1 MKDGRLNLLPP
12 TYGAR
17 ARMRLVNR
25 RIIMCGLGM
34 TVLTVA
40 LVLHARMSRATS
52 ESRLSLAQDQ
62 AEKVLEAERL
72 EARLVDELE
81 MSRRRI
87 ESWRKIALPIPVGSL
102 LVTMA
107 NVVPESIVLD
117 ELQIDLTGI
126 RQGYRRESSL
136 ERRLIARIEGFAP
149 DEQTVRR
156 LVDTL
161 RDRHPFEEVR
171 RGFTALHEEGD
182 VVRTKFSL
190 GFEIDMETPS
200 FVVTG
205 EER

>member
-1 MKDGRLNLLPP
+1 MKDGRLNLPPP

-34 TVLTVA
+34 TFLTVA

>member
-1 MKDGRLNLLPP
+1 MKDGRLDLLPP
-12 TYGAR
+12 MYGAR
-17 ARMRLVNR
+17 ARMRLVNQR
-25 RIIMCGLGM
+25 LIMFGVGM
-34 TVLTVA
+34 SALLVA
-40 LVLHARMSRATS
+40 LVLHARMSRSAS
-52 ESRLSLAQDQ
+52 ESRLVIAQEQ
-62 AEKVLEAERL
+62 AEKVLAAERL

-81 MSRRRI
+81 LSRRRI
-87 ESWRKIALPIPVGSL
+87 ESWRKVALPIPVGSL
-102 LVTMA
+102 LVTMS

-117 ELQIDLTGI
+117 ELHIDLAGV
-126 RQGYRRESSL
+126 RQGYRRENSVD
-136 ERRLIARIEGFAP
+136 RRLIARIEGFAP

-156 LVDTL
+156 LVETL

-171 RGFTALHEEGD
+171 RGFTALHEDGD

>member
-1 MKDGRLNLLPP
+1 MKDGRLDLLPP
-12 TYGAR
+12 MYGAR

-25 RIIMCGLGM
+25 RIIMLGLGM
-34 TVLTVA
+34 TALMVV
-40 LVLHARMSRATS
+40 LVLHARMSRSAS
-52 ESRLSLAQDQ
+52 ESRLVLAQEQ
-62 AEKVLEAERL
+62 AEKVLAAERL
-72 EARLVDELE
+72 EAKLVDELE
-81 MSRRRI
+81 LSRRRI

-126 RQGYRRESSL
+126 RQGYRRETSVD
-136 ERRLIARIEGFAP
+136 RRLIARIEGFAP

-156 LVDTL
+156 LVETL
-161 RDRHPFEEVR
+161 RGRHPFEEVR

-182 VVRTKFSL
+182 LVRTKFSL

>member
-1 MKDGRLNLLPP
+1 MAMAGK
-12 TYGAR
+12 
-17 ARMRLVNR
+17 
-25 RIIMCGLGM
+25 
-34 TVLTVA
+34 
-40 LVLHARMSRATS
+40 
-52 ESRLSLAQDQ
+52 
-62 AEKVLEAERL
+62 KVLRGVKYSLHLTLPGHSPGVVTEH
-72 EARLVDELE
+72 ARLVDELE
-81 MSRRRI
+81 LSRRRI
-87 ESWRKIALPIPVGSL
+87 ESWRKVALPIPVGSL
-102 LVTMA
+102 LVTMS

-117 ELQIDLTGI
+117 ELHIDLTGV
-126 RQGYRRESSL
+126 RQGYRRENSVD
-136 ERRLIARIEGFAP
+136 RRLIARIEGFAP

-156 LVDTL
+156 LVERL

>member
-1 MKDGRLNLLPP
+1 MKEGTLNLLPP
-12 TYGAR
+12 MYGAR

-25 RIIMCGLGM
+25 RIIMAGLGI
-34 TVLTVA
+34 TILTVG
-40 LVLHARMSRATS
+40 LIFQARMSRASS
-52 ESRLSLAQDQ
+52 ESRLVLAQAQ
-62 AEKVLEAERL
+62 AEKVLIAEQL

-117 ELQIDLTGI
+117 ELHIDLTGI
-126 RQGYRRESSL
+126 RQGYRRDNTVD
-136 ERRLIARIEGFAP
+136 RRLIARIEGFAP

-156 LVDTL
+156 LVETL
-161 RDRHPFEEVR
+161 RKRHPFEEVR
-171 RGFTALHEEGD
+171 RGFTALHEEGELI
-182 VVRTKFSL
+182 RTKFSL

>member
-1 MKDGRLNLLPP
+1 MKDGRLDLLPP

-17 ARMRLVNR
+17 ARMRLVNQ
-25 RIIMCGLGM
+25 RIIMFGLGM
-34 TVLTVA
+34 SALLIT
-40 LVLHARMSRATS
+40 LVLHARMSRSAA
-52 ESRLSLAQDQ
+52 ESRLVLVQEQ
-62 AEKVLEAERL
+62 AEKVLAAERL

-81 MSRRRI
+81 LSRRRI

-102 LVTMA
+102 LVTMS

-117 ELQIDLTGI
+117 ELHIETTGV
-126 RQGYRRESSL
+126 RQGYRRESSVD
-136 ERRLIARIEGFAP
+136 RRLIARIEGFAP
-149 DEQTVRR
+149 DEQTVRQ
-156 LVDTL
+156 LVETL